1 VHSAAALRLGYVRA
15 VGPVDLRRRA
25 PGAKAP
31 VLILGFNAGLEDLLH
46 PRRQRQGQR
55 QRQRL
60 ALRAF
65 VVPTLRQAQGRL
77 LRKRREG
84 WGTRFVSCG
93 GEVKV
98 PVPRLFKERRDK
110 DGPPGIDP
118 PFAKLIRGGWFAKV
132 FFMSDRVMSESAM
145 SESTEQIRELL
156 DSVYR
161 VDSGRILATLIRLL
175 GDFDLAEEAMHEAFA
190 AALSLWPKSGVPGNP
205 RPWLISTARF
215 KAIDTLRRRAR
226 FDASQD
232 EFVRYFEAQSISAE
246 RSNKNE
252 EHGLE
257 DDYLEDDRL
266 RLIFTCCHPSLAPDA
281 RVALT
286 LREVCGLTTEE
297 IAKAF
302 LITPRTLAQRVVRAK
317 AKIRETPIRYEV
329 PTPGELPER
338 LGAVLQVIYLVFNE
352 GYSAAAGAE
361 VTRAELTG
369 EAIRLG
375 RLLVEL
381 HLTELGPEPEV
392 IGLLS
397 LMLLQES
404 RRAARNS
411 PTGELI
417 LLENQ
422 DRALWNREQIAEGVA
437 LLEKALQ
444 YRQKSRRFGSYT
456 LQAAIAAV
464 HAEAESVARTDW
476 RQIVALYDRLLQV
489 QPSPV
494 VQLNRAVA
502 IAMRDGPEAGL
513 TNIDAV
519 LEHGELA
526 NYYLAHSAR
535 ADMCRRLGRTAEA
548 RASYEKA
555 LALTQQEPERQFLQE
570 RIRQLK

>member
-1 VHSAAALRLGYVRA
+1 
-15 VGPVDLRRRA
+15 
-25 PGAKAP
+25 
-31 VLILGFNAGLEDLLH
+31 
-46 PRRQRQGQR
+46 
-55 QRQRL
+55 
-60 ALRAF
+60 
-65 VVPTLRQAQGRL
+65 
-77 LRKRREG
+77 
-84 WGTRFVSCG
+84 
-93 GEVKV
+93 
-98 PVPRLFKERRDK
+98 
-110 DGPPGIDP
+110 
-118 PFAKLIRGGWFAKV
+118 
-132 FFMSDRVMSESAM
+132 MSER
-145 SESTEQIRELL
+145 STEQIRELL
-156 DSVYR
+156 DSLYR
-161 VDSGRILATLIRLL
+161 VDSRRILATLIRLL

-190 AALSLWPKSGVPGNP
+190 AALSVWPGSGVPDNP

-226 FDASQD
+226 FDASQAD
-232 EFVRYFEAQSISAE
+232 LVRHLEAQWSSAE
-246 RSNKNE
+246 KSNDE
-252 EHGLE
+252 DSLE
-257 DDYLEDDRL
+257 DDGLEDDRL
-266 RLIFTCCHPSLAPDA
+266 RLIFTCCHPSLAPEA

-302 LITPRTLAQRVVRAK
+302 LTTPATLAQRIVRAK
-317 AKIRETPIRYEV
+317 AKIRDTPIRYEV
-329 PTPGELPER
+329 PTPQELPQR

-369 EAIRLG
+369 EAIRLA
-375 RLLVEL
+375 RL
-381 HLTELGPEPEV
+381 LTELRPKPEAKREAEPEIEPEVEPEV
-392 IGLLS
+392 IGLLA

-404 RRAARNS
+404 RNAARKS
-411 PTGELI
+411 PSGEMI

-422 DRALWNREQIAEGVA
+422 DRSLWNREQIAEGVA
-437 LLEKALQ
+437 LLEKAL
-444 YRQKSRRFGSYT
+444 KSRRFGSYT

-464 HAEAESVARTDW
+464 HAEAESVAATDW
-476 RQIVALYDRLLQV
+476 RQIVALYDRLLRI

-513 TNIDAV
+513 THIDAV

-548 RASYEKA
+548 RSSYEKA

>member
-1 VHSAAALRLGYVRA
+1 VLSLYEAHMSALADLESTEEAFCCPDFRVTTWAL
-15 VGPVDLRRRA
+15 
-25 PGAKAP
+25 
-31 VLILGFNAGLEDLLH
+31 
-46 PRRQRQGQR
+46 
-55 QRQRL
+55 
-60 ALRAF
+60 
-65 VVPTLRQAQGRL
+65 
-77 LRKRREG
+77 
-84 WGTRFVSCG
+84 C
-93 GEVKV
+93 
-98 PVPRLFKERRDK
+98 
-110 DGPPGIDP
+110 IDP

-132 FFMSDRVMSESAM
+132 VVMSER
-145 SESTEQIRELL
+145 STEQIRELL
-156 DSVYR
+156 DSLYR
-161 VDSGRILATLIRLL
+161 AESGRILATLIRLL

-190 AALSLWPKSGVPGNP
+190 AALSLWPRSGVPGNP

-215 KAIDTLRRRAR
+215 KAIDTLRRRER
-226 FDASQD
+226 FDASED
-232 EFVRYFEAQSISAE
+232 ELVRYLEAQWSSAE
-246 RSNKNE
+246 RSKE
-252 EHGLE
+252 EDSLE
-257 DDYLEDDRL
+257 DDRLEDDRL
-266 RLIFTCCHPSLAPDA
+266 RLIFTCCHPSLAPEA
-281 RVALT
+281 HVALT

-302 LITPRTLAQRVVRAK
+302 LTTPRTLAQRIVRAK
-317 AKIRETPIRYEV
+317 AKIRETRIPYEV
-329 PTPGELPER
+329 PTPQELPKR

-375 RLLVEL
+375 RLLTDL
-381 HLTELGPEPEV
+381 RPGPEVVGLEVMFPE
-392 IGLLS
+392 IMGLLS

-404 RRAARNS
+404 RHAARTS

-437 LLEKALQ
+437 LLEKAL
-444 YRQKSRRFGSYT
+444 KSRRFGSYT

-476 RQIVALYDRLLQV
+476 RQIVALYNRLV
-489 QPSPV
+489 RIQPSPV

-502 IAMRDGPEAGL
+502 IAMCEGPEAGL
-513 TNIDAV
+513 THIDAV
-519 LEHGELA
+519 LEQGELA

-535 ADMCRRLGRTAEA
+535 ADMYRRLGRTAEA

>member
-1 VHSAAALRLGYVRA
+1 
-15 VGPVDLRRRA
+15 
-25 PGAKAP
+25 
-31 VLILGFNAGLEDLLH
+31 
-46 PRRQRQGQR
+46 
-55 QRQRL
+55 
-60 ALRAF
+60 
-65 VVPTLRQAQGRL
+65 
-77 LRKRREG
+77 
-84 WGTRFVSCG
+84 
-93 GEVKV
+93 
-98 PVPRLFKERRDK
+98 
-110 DGPPGIDP
+110 
-118 PFAKLIRGGWFAKV
+118 
-132 FFMSDRVMSESAM
+132 MSERSP
-145 SESTEQIRELL
+145 EQIDEQIRELL
-156 DSVYR
+156 DSLYR

-190 AALSLWPKSGVPGNP
+190 AALSLWPRSGVPGNP

-232 EFVRYFEAQSISAE
+232 ELARYLEAQLSSPEGSNAE
-246 RSNKNE
+246 ARSNE
-252 EHGLE
+252 EDHLE
-257 DDYLEDDRL
+257 DGFEDDRL
-266 RLIFTCCHPSLAPDA
+266 RLIFTCCHPSLAPEA
-281 RVALT
+281 HVALT

-302 LITPRTLAQRVVRAK
+302 LITPRTLAQRIVRAK
-317 AKIRETPIRYEV
+317 AKIRETPIPYEV
-329 PTPGELPER
+329 PSPQELPER
-338 LGAVLQVIYLVFNE
+338 LGAVLHVIYLVFNE

-375 RLLVEL
+375 RLL
-381 HLTELGPEPEV
+381 TELRPEPEVPEPEV

-404 RRAARNS
+404 RHAARTS
-411 PTGELI
+411 PAGELI

-422 DRALWNREQIAEGVA
+422 DRSLWNREQIAEGLA
-437 LLEKALQ
+437 LLEKA
-444 YRQKSRRFGSYT
+444 
-456 LQAAIAAV
+456 AV
-464 HAEAESVARTDW
+464 TDW
-476 RQIVALYDRLLQV
+476 RQIVALYDRLLRIH
-489 QPSPV
+489 PSPV

-513 TNIDAV
+513 MLIDAV

-535 ADMCRRLGRTAEA
+535 ADMYRRLGRTAEA